1 MAILG
6 MIKSY
11 IQNEI
16 PFIFSKAKNIQDEHI
31 MTEPFR
37 NINRA
42 IRRPNFNHYITHGH
56 SQN

>member
-11 IQNEI
+11 IQNKI
-16 PFIFSKAKNIQDEHI
+16 PFIFSKEKNIQDEHI

-37 NINRA
+37 NINKA
-42 IRRPNFNHYITHGH
+42 IRRPNSNQYINPGY

>member
-1 MAILG
+1 MAIPG

-16 PFIFSKAKNIQDEHI
+16 PFIFSKEKNIQDEHI
-31 MTEPFR
+31 MTEPLR
-37 NINRA
+37 NKNRA
-42 IRRPNFNHYITHGH
+42 IRRANFNHYITHGH